1 MADAVTGQLSSFK
14 SALQYGG
21 ARSSLFNMTVYVPG
35 TFEGTT
41 MTGVGALLNTFH
53 LQCNVSA
60 IPPLTVTPIEKQYFG
75 RTVKIPGDIVYG
87 DLTTTIYQTE
97 AGTERFG
104 IEKWMDKINGHVDN
118 KSTLESETGN
128 FMGKYSAVG
137 KLIQYSKAG
146 GAVANKLST
155 VEFVDLWPQTVSEI
169 ALSYDTASD
178 IEQFD
183 VTWAYNYYTQ
193 AKGDLTTAATRAKQ
207 D

>member
-1 MADAVTGQLSSFK
+1 MAAADFAVSKLKG
-14 SALQYGG
+14 ALASGG
-21 ARSSLFNMTVYVPG
+21 ARPSLFEFTITG
-35 TFEGTT
+35 TP
-41 MTGVGALLNTFH
+41 TGVSLGNVKYFC
-53 LQCNVSA
+53 QVSA
-60 IPPLTVTPIEKQYFG
+60 LPPLTVTPIEKMYFG
-75 RTVKIPGDIVYG
+75 RAVKIPGDIVYG

-118 KSTLESETGN
+118 KSTLESETGD

-183 VTWAYNYYTQ
+183 VTWSYNHYTVTIGNSTF
-193 AKGDLTTAATRAKQ
+193 A
-207 D
+207 